1 MIHEWLK
8 DMPDIKSIT
17 IETERIFEEYKGRA
31 MKFYKAFFS

>member
-1 MIHEWLK
+1 
-8 DMPDIKSIT
+8 MPDIKNIS